1 MMARLTD
8 LLMIRR
14 LAPAV
19 ALLTLSA
26 ISYAQGSTDF
36 DLPAQEMGQF
46 TADGG
51 LELADIDFAGNP
63 AGTAVGK
70 WPEDLVFAPIPGY
83 SPQLGW
89 TLALAGGYFLSERVE
104 DGPPPSAIGGFG
116 FVAENGSYAYGGG
129 GNFHLMDDRLRLKF
143 GAGYMD
149 IRYRFYG
156 IGNDDNRRGI
166 SLDLLQKAPMY
177 FGSASYRVWRKLYLG
192 LGYLAGNVETRPR
205 LVFDDEQ
212 PFFDPTIL
220 DVDIAAVTLPMQWD
234 SRDHEQFPRKGWYV
248 DGRTMLFRRSA
259 GSDFDA
265 ETFALGI
272 NRYLP
277 MSERDVLALRA
288 FVRSTSGDAP
298 FFLLST
304 FGGSTDLRGY
314 PSGRYRDRMMYALQG
329 EYRWQVNED
338 WILTGFAGVGE
349 VASDF
354 GEIGKNFL
362 PAGGIG
368 VRYVLSK
375 KHRVSLSAD
384 LAARKDGAEFYF
396 GVGEAF

>member
-1 MMARLTD
+1 MARLTG
-8 LLMIRR
+8 LLRIRS
-14 LAPAV
+14 LTLCA
-19 ALLTLSA
+19 ALLSLSA
-26 ISYAQGSTDF
+26 TSHAQSSTDF
-36 DLPAQEMGQF
+36 DLPAQDMGQF

-51 LELADIDFAGNP
+51 LELADIDFTGNP
-63 AGTAVGK
+63 AGTAVRK
-70 WPEDLVFAPIPGY
+70 WPEDLVVAPIPGY

-89 TLALAGGYFLSERVE
+89 TLALAGGYFLTERVE
-104 DGPPPSAIGGFG
+104 DGPPPSVLGGFG
-116 FVAENGSYAYGGG
+116 FAAENGSYAYGGG
-129 GNFHLMDDRLRLKF
+129 GNFHLMDDRLRIKV

-149 IRYRFYG
+149 VRYRFYG
-156 IGNDDNRRGI
+156 IGNDQNRLGI
-166 SLDLLQKAPMY
+166 SLDILQKAPLY

-192 LGYLAGNVETRPR
+192 LGYLTGDVETRLR
-205 LVFDDEQ
+205 FEFDDPP
-212 PFFDPTIL
+212 PFFDPSIQL
-220 DVDIAAVTLPMQWD
+220 DIAAITLPMQWD
-234 SRDHEQFPRKGWYV
+234 SRDHEQFPRSGWFV
-248 DGRTMLFRRSA
+248 DGRTTVYRRSV

-265 ETFALGI
+265 ETFAVGI

-277 MSERDVLALRA
+277 MSDGDVLALRA

-304 FGGSTDLRGY
+304 FGGSKDLRGY
-314 PSGRYRDRMMYALQG
+314 PSGRYRDRMMYAVQG

-338 WILTGFAGVGE
+338 WIVTGFAGVGE
-349 VASDF
+349 VARDF

-375 KHRVSLSAD
+375 KHRISLSAD
-384 LAARKDGAEFYF
+384 LAAGKDGAEFYF